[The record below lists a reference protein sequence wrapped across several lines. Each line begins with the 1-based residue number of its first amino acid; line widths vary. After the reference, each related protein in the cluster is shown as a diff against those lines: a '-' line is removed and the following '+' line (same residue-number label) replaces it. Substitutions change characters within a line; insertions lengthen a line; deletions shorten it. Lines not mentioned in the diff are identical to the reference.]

1 MLGFLYSIFKAA
13 QTANAIA
20 SQVRSAFENQS
31 TGPLFN
37 LADNLVSASRG
48 RGQGRGRGSSRS
60 RGRGRGR
67 GCGSGSTTTNSYS
80 FGVIPLNPEQTS
92 IPRGSNRSELER
104 SGSMK
109 TFEVSR
115 GAPASTT
122 FRKLTELFPDLNRCL
137 NLLNIMA

>member
-20 SQVRSAFENQS
+20 SHVRSAFENQS

-48 RGQGRGRGSSRS
+48 RGQGRGGGSSRGRV
-60 RGRGRGR
+60 RGR
-67 GCGSGSTTTNSYS
+67 GSGSTTTNSYS
-80 FGVIPLNPEQTS
+80 FGVILLNPEQTS

-104 SGSMK
+104 SGRMK
-109 TFEVSR
+109 TFEISR

-122 FRKLTELFPDLNRCL
+122 FRKLTELFPDLNS
-137 NLLNIMA
+137 

>member
-1 MLGFLYSIFKAA
+1 MEIHPFDLGLTVTVGISLFYFQGCSNCKC
-13 QTANAIA
+13 NAF
-20 SQVRSAFENQS
+20 QVRSAFENQS

-48 RGQGRGRGSSRS
+48 RGQGRGRGSSRGRD
-60 RGRGRGR
+60 RGR
-67 GCGSGSTTTNSYS
+67 GSGSTTTNSYS
-80 FGVIPLNPEQTS
+80 FGVILLNPEQTS

-109 TFEVSR
+109 TFEISR

-122 FRKLTELFPDLNRCL
+122 FRKLTELFPDLNR
-137 NLLNIMA
+137 